1 MENDRKTIEKLISSN
16 LGFVISLASQYKH
29 RGLEMDDLVSE
40 GNIGMLSAA
49 RSFDASL
56 GKSFVTY
63 AAPFVRAAI
72 GKAIEQQAGIYRV
85 PRDVED
91 VKLEKRRSRALSI
104 DAPVGGSAERSLAR
118 SIPDADAPDP
128 EKQLRKELLSKE
140 LASVLAGL
148 QERER
153 HVVQRFF
160 GLGVEARTMA
170 EIAAEMGLKRERVRQ
185 IRDHAVRKIM
195 KQTRDA
201 NLKDYFKN

>member
-16 LGFVISLASQYKH
+16 QGFVISLASQYKH

-104 DAPVGGSAERSLAR
+104 DAPVGSLAR

>member
-1 MENDRKTIEKLISSN
+1 MENDSKTIEKLISSN
-16 LGFVISLASQYKH
+16 QGFVVSMASQYKH
-29 RGLEMDDLVSE
+29 RGLEMDDLISE

-63 AAPFVRAAI
+63 AAPFVRVAI

-85 PRDVED
+85 PRDVKD
-91 VKLEKRRSRALSI
+91 ATLEKRRSRALSI

-118 SIPDADAPDP
+118 SIPDLDAPDP
-128 EKQLRKELLSKE
+128 DKELRKDLLTKE
-140 LASVLAGL
+140 LSTILAVL

-160 GLGVEARTMA
+160 GLGVESRTMA

-201 NLKDYFKN
+201 SLKDYFKS

>member
-16 LGFVISLASQYKH
+16 QGFVISLATQYKH
-29 RGLEMDDLVSE
+29 RGLDMDDLISE
-40 GNIGMLSAA
+40 GNIGMLAAA

-63 AAPFVRAAI
+63 AAPFVREAI
-72 GKAIEQQAGIYRV
+72 GKAIEQQAGRYRV
-85 PRDVED
+85 PRDVKD
-91 VKLEKRRSRALSI
+91 ATLEKRRSRALSI
-104 DAPVGGSAERSLAR
+104 DAPVGGSVERSLAR

-128 EKQLRKELLSKE
+128 DTKLRHDLLSKE
-140 LASVLAGL
+140 LSGILAGL

-160 GLGVEARTMA
+160 GLGVESRTMA

-185 IRDHAVRKIM
+185 IRDHAVRKIT

-201 NLKDYFKN
+201 SLKDYFKN

>member
-1 MENDRKTIEKLISSN
+1 MENDRKTIDKLIGAN
-16 LGFVISLASQYKH
+16 QGFVISLASQYKH

-40 GNIGMLSAA
+40 GNIGMLQAA

-91 VKLEKRRSRALSI
+91 ATLEKRRSRALSI

-118 SIPDADAPDP
+118 SIPDADALDPDQ
-128 EKQLRKELLSKE
+128 QLRKELLTKGLGTI
-140 LASVLAGL
+140 LADLP
-148 QERER
+148 ERER

-160 GLGVEARTMA
+160 GLGMESRTMA

-185 IRDHAVRKIM
+185 IRDHAVRKIT

-201 NLKDYFKN
+201 SLKDYFKN

>member
-1 MENDRKTIEKLISSN
+1 M
-16 LGFVISLASQYKH
+16 
-29 RGLEMDDLVSE
+29 
-40 GNIGMLSAA
+40 
-49 RSFDASL
+49 
-56 GKSFVTY
+56 
-63 AAPFVRAAI
+63 VRH
-72 GKAIEQQAGIYRV
+72 
-85 PRDVED
+85 
-91 VKLEKRRSRALSI
+91 L
-104 DAPVGGSAERSLAR
+104 
-118 SIPDADAPDP
+118 IPDAIPYFLKSWSVIPDAFSLSIRLSSILISLSLPKLPDP

-160 GLGVEARTMA
+160 GLGVESRTMA

>member
-16 LGFVISLASQYKH
+16 QGFVISLASQYKH

-56 GKSFVTY
+56 DKSFVTY

-85 PRDVED
+85 PRDVKD
-91 VKLEKRRSRALSI
+91 ATLEKRRSRALSI
-104 DAPVGGSAERSLAR
+104 DAPVGGSPERSLAR
-118 SIPDADAPDP
+118 SISDADAPDP
-128 EKQLRKELLSKE
+128 DKELRKELLTKE
-140 LASVLAGL
+140 LSTILADL

-160 GLGVEARTMA
+160 GLGVESRTMA